1 MSNQVALAQKTYD
14 DVVKIDQLNK
24 ANRALGQESH
34 ALQFTRSMTQ
44 LQDDLDSKVN
54 KGIQSALNQFN
65 AAELKGKLDT
75 IPEIEAFQQQLYA
88 QLDGDLSSIMDT
100 NIEARKFLIERY
112 DKLAESQ
119 KTQMAN
125 AEKAKAEQEKRANT
139 LNKDMS
145 NALGYFVNENGEPLI
160 DQQTGTHIQV
170 PPDSQVT
177 YDKDSGEAVILTK
190 NKDGTV

>member
-1 MSNQVALAQKTYD
+1 MALAQKTYD
-14 DVVKIDQLNK
+14 DIVKIDQLNK
-24 ANRALGQESH
+24 ANRALGQQSH
-34 ALQFTRSMTQ
+34 ALQFTREMTQ

-119 KTQMAN
+119 KSIMQAQQ
-125 AEKAKAEQEKRANT
+125 KAKEEMTKRANT
-139 LNKDMS
+139 LNKEMS
-145 NALGYFVNENGEPLI
+145 NALGYFVNENGDPLV
-160 DQQTGTHIQV
+160 DQKTGGHIVV
-170 PPDSQVT
+170 PPET
-177 YDKDSGEAVILTK
+177 TTNYDASSGQLILLTK
-190 NKDGTV
+190 NRDGSV